1 MSCTSRTEEYE
12 EVERL
17 ASGGKQNL
25 QKLYLIAAKCKS
37 IRCPGPPGE
46 AILKIAEM
54 GSDGTPYLLYLLG
67 PKPEEVEFVD
77 YIFTHLL
84 HYSMEKAGDDR
95 ALLALIYIT
104 IDFFDR
110 KYLLSKNSIIGF
122 YDYLQL
128 YEKAKIRDGYLPD
141 IVLWWL
147 KNKDKYPDQILP
159 KQWPKSMVLKT
170 LIAEIEKYP
179 KIANENRDLINKTL
193 TEIAELEKAEKSK

>member
-1 MSCTSRTEEYE
+1 M
-12 EVERL
+12 
-17 ASGGKQNL
+17 
-25 QKLYLIAAKCKS
+25 
-37 IRCPGPPGE
+37 
-46 AILKIAEM
+46 
-54 GSDGTPYLLYLLG
+54 
-67 PKPEEVEFVD
+67 
-77 YIFTHLL
+77 
-84 HYSMEKAGDDR
+84 
-95 ALLALIYIT
+95 LALIYIT